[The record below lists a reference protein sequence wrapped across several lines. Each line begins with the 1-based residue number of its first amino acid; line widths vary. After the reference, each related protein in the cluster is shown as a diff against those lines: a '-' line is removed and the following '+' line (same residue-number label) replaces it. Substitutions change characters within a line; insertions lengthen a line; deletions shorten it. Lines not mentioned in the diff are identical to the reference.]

1 MGRPSVVRCTSIGP
15 SATCASILRRDRA
28 AIAAY
33 LGKSSTFERAITEFA
48 AAYADQNERD
58 YAAFRAAIAS
68 GRLQAATGL

>member
-1 MGRPSVVRCTSIGP
+1 M
-15 SATCASILRRDRA
+15 LRRDRA

-33 LGKSSTFERAITEFA
+33 LGKSSTFERAITAFA